1 MFCKNRH
8 TAPKIRNSEILLYL
22 KHSHKINTMTGS
34 SRDIMNRKQI
44 ITYIPKSGLKKE
56 LQQKRITKPEE
67 EEVFI
72 LRKGEA
78 QDVDVSKWMEIISN
92 PSLSKS
98 TLSKV
103 YRRIFNGENELAET
117 LKIFVLEEKR
127 HNLKVKI
134 INPMFYVHSEIYFAN
149 ICDCR
154 LEENPV
160 EGTCFFHVASKY
172 IREISNRKFARW
184 EKMLKNFIINLFLRL
199 RPCHVEYWQDY
210 MRNINMSDEVEI
222 EKDRPGQFA
231 FKLKCAILNGVRV
244 DRELLA
250 KGEAIASLQE
260 TWNSTAV
267 EGVDWVW
274 GKIRTERNNFKRIK
288 PKKPKNSLMKKIRR
302 DAKKDVTVWAQ
313 NAISKSFRNRSTLTN
328 NPPIPNNND

>member
-1 MFCKNRH
+1 
-8 TAPKIRNSEILLYL
+8 
-22 KHSHKINTMTGS
+22 MTGS

-56 LQQKRITKPEE
+56 TIQKQVLKPVEK
-67 EEVFI
+67 EVFI
-72 LRKGEA
+72 PRKGEA
-78 QDVDVSKWMEIISN
+78 QDVDVSKWIEIISN

-127 HNLKVKI
+127 HNLKVKL
-134 INPMFYVHSEIYFAN
+134 INPMFYVHSEMYFAN

-160 EGTCFFHVASKY
+160 EGTCFFHVASRY

-199 RPCHVEYWQDY
+199 RPCHVEYWSDY
-210 MRNINMSDEVEI
+210 MRNINMSDEIDI

-250 KGEAIASLQE
+250 RGEAIASLQE
-260 TWNSTAV
+260 SWNSTEV
-267 EGVDWVW
+267 EGADLVW
-274 GKIRTERNNFKRIK
+274 GRLKTEHFNFKRNK
-288 PKKPKNSLMKKIRR
+288 PKKSKNAMMKKVQSDARR
-302 DAKKDVTVWAQ
+302 DVTVWAQ
-313 NAISKSFRNRSTLTN
+313 KAISNSFRSRSNLRQ
-328 NPPIPNNND
+328 